1 MGAIWLVT
9 LFMGFGLHY
18 SARNSCHYGLRLIS
32 RTFGPLLIV
41 AGFVGFVITPSS
53 WALALI
59 ILGCITAGVAMT
71 AAVLLIAKLKRR
83 PTH

>member
-1 MGAIWLVT
+1 MGTIWLVT

-41 AGFVGFVITPSS
+41 AGLVGFVATPSS
-53 WALALI
+53 WGLALV
-59 ILGCITAGVAMT
+59 ILGCTAAGVAMT
-71 AAVLLIAKLKRR
+71 VAVLLIAKLRR
-83 PTH
+83 RMTH